1 MANERLFGTDVKPA
15 CKYCEFAFQKFDGD
29 KILCDKKGVVL
40 ATYKCRSFVYDPI
53 KRVPPP
59 PRVIEKIE
67 AEAFR
72 I

>member
-1 MANERLFGTDVKPA
+1 MANERLFGTEVKPA
-15 CKYCEFAFQKFDGD
+15 CKYCEFATQRFDTD

-40 ATYKCRSFVYDPI
+40 AANKCRKFVYDPL

-59 PRVIEKIE
+59 PRVIEKID
-67 AEAFR
+67 AEAFK